1 MRNKIKNIEKIWNKI
16 LKNDVKMNKNL
27 GKKFDKLF
35 IIFEILYLF
44 IFGLEFMSFR
54 MSFESYPMREISFMF
69 GNDSE
74 IATQ

>member
-35 IIFEILYLF
+35 INFEILYLF

-69 GNDSE
+69 GKDSE